1 MTSSAISAQGSTFQ
15 VNTATAGAKTITAAA
30 VGNPTIFTSAA
41 HGLQN
46 GDVIAIAALVGTIA
60 AVFNGLTFIVTNK
73 TTNTFAIDV
82 DSSGLAYTSGGTAT
96 PQTWTTIA
104 NVKTFTGP
112 DGAATVIDVSNL
124 LSTAKEKRMGLPDEG
139 NFSFEIDLDTLDVGQ
154 LAMMTARSAQTQK
167 QFKLTLPNSST
178 ATFSGYVT
186 KIAPSGGVD
195 AVLKRAV
202 EIAIT
207 AAVTW
212 A

>member
-15 VNTATAGAKTITAAA
+15 VNTATAGAKAITAAA

-46 GDVIAIAALVGTIA
+46 GDVIVFAAIVGTIA
-60 AVFNGLTFIVTNK
+60 ALFNGLQFIVTNK
-73 TTNTFAIDV
+73 TTNTFAIDI
-82 DSSGLAYTSGGTAT
+82 DSTGLAYTSGGTAT
-96 PQTWTTIA
+96 PQTWTTVA

-124 LSTAKEKRMGLPDEG
+124 LSAAKEKRMGLPDEG
-139 NFSFEIDLDTLDVGQ
+139 NFTIEVDMDTLDAGQ
-154 LAMMTARSAQTQK
+154 SAMLTARSAQTQK
-167 QFKLTLPNSST
+167 QFKLTLPNANT

-186 KIAPSGGVD
+186 KIAASGGVD
-195 AVLKRAV
+195 AVLKRSI
-202 EIAIT
+202 EMAIT
-207 AAVTW
+207 GAVVW

>member
-15 VNTATAGAKTITAAA
+15 VNTATAGAKTITAAV
-30 VGNPTIFTSAA
+30 VGNPTIFTSSA

-46 GDVIAIAALVGTIA
+46 GDVIVIAALVGTISTP
-60 AVFNGLTFIVTNK
+60 FNGLTFIVTNK

-82 DSSGLAYTSGGTAT
+82 DSTGLAYTSGGTAT

-124 LSTAKEKRMGLPDEG
+124 LSAAKEKRMGLPDEG
-139 NFSFEIDLDTLDVGQ
+139 NFSIDIDMDTLDAGQ
-154 LAMMTARSAQTQK
+154 LAMMAARNAQTQK
-167 QFKLTLPNSST
+167 QFKLTLPNAST
-178 ATFSGYVT
+178 ATFSGFLT
-186 KIAPSGGVD
+186 KIAASGGVD
-195 AVLKRAV
+195 NVLKRSID
-202 EIAIT
+202 IAIT
-207 AAVTW
+207 GAVTW